1 MRRSGEAVAHQVQAA
16 WGDAKDRGAEQQKWQ
31 VERSAVEADDFLEG
45 RQSSPSLSDDLF
57 LVDAGVFVSGAGLEK
72 PETATTVKLVGGQRQ
87 VQDGPYADTK
97 EQLGGFFI
105 INVPNLDA
113 ALGWAARCPV
123 EPDDVI
129 EVRPNLQVPG

>member
-1 MRRSGEAVAHQVQAA
+1 MNYTILIYEPPASFSLRTDPEKSQAYWA
-16 WGDAKDRGAEQQKWQ
+16 RW
-31 VERSAVEADDFLEG
+31 
-45 RQSSPSLSDDLF
+45 PSYKQA

-113 ALGWAARCPV
+113 ALAWAAQCPV

-129 EVRPNLQVPG
+129 EVRPVLQVPG